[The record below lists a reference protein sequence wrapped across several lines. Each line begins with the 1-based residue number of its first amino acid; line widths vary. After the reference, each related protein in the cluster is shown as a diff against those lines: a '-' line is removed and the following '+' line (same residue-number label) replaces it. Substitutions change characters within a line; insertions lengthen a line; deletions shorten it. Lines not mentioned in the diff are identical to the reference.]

1 MAERLLIGDVTAL
14 TGIAPGRIRHYEKIG
29 LLRAEHLSNGYRVF
43 DVEQVLELLRID
55 LMRSLGVSINDIQR
69 LIDGGQTTLAD
80 LLDEHRTLLVR
91 QRDRL
96 DQLIA
101 AIDESRAATECGAAG
116 VADVTEHILRRLA
129 TTHRDS
135 IGVIG
140 RLSAPLSAP
149 VAAMYADLFD
159 DWQLPVPALFGQM
172 VLPPAASTLLEQL
185 AETPGHRL
193 LFDRL
198 RKLAGDV
205 TALGE
210 DLTAAQELARTWI
223 DRQLADPLPDDVVSR
238 LRGVQPLLE
247 HDPVI
252 VQGFRA
258 WAGSINPA
266 AAHFIDE
273 IALQTAQR
281 GLEAVS
287 VIVLPASGSARP
299 KTDVVAM

>member
-1 MAERLLIGDVTAL
+1 VAEQLLIGDVTAL
-14 TGIAPGRIRHYEKIG
+14 TGIASGRIRHYEKIG

-43 DVEQVLELLRID
+43 DIEQVLDLLRID

-69 LIDGGQTTLAD
+69 LIDGGQTTLAH

-101 AIDESRAATECGAAG
+101 AIDSATECGAAG
-116 VADVTEHILRRLA
+116 VNEHILRKLA
-129 TTHRDS
+129 TSHRDS

-159 DWQLPVPALFGQM
+159 EWQLPVPALFGQM
-172 VLPPAASTLLEQL
+172 VLPPAASTLLAQL
-185 AETPGHRL
+185 AETPGRRV

-205 TALGE
+205 IALGE

-223 DRQLADPLPDDVVSR
+223 DRQLADPLPDDVVGA

-273 IALQTAQR
+273 IALQTAKR

-287 VIVLPASGSARP
+287 VIVLPPSGSARP
-299 KTDVVAM
+299 KTDVAAM

>member
-1 MAERLLIGDVTAL
+1 VAEQLLIGDVTAL
-14 TGIAPGRIRHYEKIG
+14 TGIASGRIRHYEKIG
-29 LLRAEHLSNGYRVF
+29 LLHAEHLSNGYRVF
-43 DVEQVLELLRID
+43 DIEQVLDLLRID

-69 LIDGGQTTLAD
+69 LIDGGQTTLAH

-101 AIDESRAATECGAAG
+101 AIDSATECGAAG
-116 VADVTEHILRRLA
+116 VNEHILRKLA
-129 TTHRDS
+129 TSHRDS

-159 DWQLPVPALFGQM
+159 EWQLPVPALFGQM
-172 VLPPAASTLLEQL
+172 VLPPAASTLLAQL
-185 AETPGHRL
+185 AETPGRRV

-205 TALGE
+205 IALGE

-223 DRQLADPLPDDVVSR
+223 DRQLADPLPDDVVGA

-273 IALQTAQR
+273 IALQTAKR
-281 GLEAVS
+281 GLEGVS
-287 VIVLPASGSARP
+287 VIVLPPSGSARP
-299 KTDVVAM
+299 KTDVAAM

>member
-1 MAERLLIGDVTAL
+1 VAEQLLIGDVTAL
-14 TGIAPGRIRHYEKIG
+14 TGIASGRIRHYEKIG

-43 DVEQVLELLRID
+43 DVEQVLDLLRID

-69 LIDGGQTTLAD
+69 LIGGGQTTLAD
-80 LLDEHRTLLVR
+80 LLDEHRMLLVR

-101 AIDESRAATECGAAG
+101 AIDAATDCGAGG
-116 VADVTEHILRRLA
+116 VNEQILRRLV

-149 VAAMYADLFD
+149 VAAMYADLFNE
-159 DWQLPVPALFGQM
+159 WKLLVPALFGQM
-172 VLPPAASTLLEQL
+172 VLPPAASTLLAQL
-185 AETPGHRL
+185 AETPGRQV

-205 TALGE
+205 IALGE
-210 DLTAAQELARTWI
+210 NLTAATELARDWI
-223 DRQLADPLPDDVVSR
+223 DQQLADPLPDDVVSA

-273 IALQTAQR
+273 IALQTAR
-281 GLEAVS
+281 RALEAVS
-287 VIVLPASGSARP
+287 VIVLPAWGPDRSNTG
-299 KTDVVAM
+299 VAAM

>member
-1 MAERLLIGDVTAL
+1 MLIGDVTAL
-14 TGIAPGRIRHYEKIG
+14 TGIASGRIRHYEKIG

-43 DVEQVLELLRID
+43 DVEQVLDLLRID

-69 LIDGGQTTLAD
+69 LIEGGRTTLAGV
-80 LLDEHRTLLVR
+80 LDEHRTLLMR

-101 AIDESRAATECGAAG
+101 AIDRSRAESRAATDTD
-116 VADVTEHILRRLA
+116 ADVNEDILRRLA

-159 DWQLPVPALFGQM
+159 EWELPVPVLFGQM
-172 VLPPAASTLLEQL
+172 VLPPAASTLLAQL
-185 AETPGHRL
+185 AETPGREV

-198 RKLAGDV
+198 RNLAGDV
-205 TALGE
+205 IGLG
-210 DLTAAQELARTWI
+210 DDRAAATELAQHWI
-223 DRQLADPLPDDVVSR
+223 DQQLADPLPDDVVGV
-238 LRGVQPLLE
+238 LRAVQPLLE

-266 AAHFIDE
+266 AAHFLDE
-273 IALQTAQR
+273 IARQTARR
-281 GLEAVS
+281 GLAAVS
-287 VIVLPASGSARP
+287 VIVLPAPGAAP
-299 KTDVVAM
+299 NE

>member
-1 MAERLLIGDVTAL
+1 MAEQLLIGDVTAL
-14 TGIAPGRIRHYEKIG
+14 TGIASGRIRHYEKIG

-43 DVEQVLELLRID
+43 DVEQVLDLLRID

-69 LIDGGQTTLAD
+69 LIEGGRTTLAGV
-80 LLDEHRTLLVR
+80 LDEHRTLLMR

-101 AIDESRAATECGAAG
+101 AIDRSRVESRAATDCPD
-116 VADVTEHILRRLA
+116 ADVNEDILRRLA

-149 VAAMYADLFD
+149 VATMYADLFD
-159 DWQLPVPALFGQM
+159 EWDLPVPALFGQM
-172 VLPPAASTLLEQL
+172 VLPPAASTLLAQL
-185 AETPGHRL
+185 AETPGRQV

-198 RKLAGDV
+198 RNLAGDV
-205 TALGE
+205 IGLGDDRE
-210 DLTAAQELARTWI
+210 AATELARSWI
-223 DRQLADPLPDDVVSR
+223 DKQLADPLPDDVVGV
-238 LRGVQPLLE
+238 LRGVQPSLE
-247 HDPVI
+247 RDPVI

-266 AAHFIDE
+266 AAHFLDE
-273 IALQTAQR
+273 IAVQTARR
-281 GLEAVS
+281 GLEAVR
-287 VIVLPASGSARP
+287 VIVLPAATR
-299 KTDVVAM
+299 TQTNDAAL

>member
-1 MAERLLIGDVTAL
+1 VAEQLLIGDVTAL
-14 TGIAPGRIRHYEKIG
+14 TGIASGRIRHYEKIG

-43 DVEQVLELLRID
+43 DVEQVLDLLRID
-55 LMRSLGVSINDIQR
+55 LMRSLGVGINDIQR
-69 LIDGGQTTLAD
+69 LIEGGRTTLAGV
-80 LLDEHRTLLVR
+80 LDEHRTLLMR

-101 AIDESRAATECGAAG
+101 AIDASRAESRAATDRGD
-116 VADVTEHILRRLA
+116 ADVNEDILRRLA

-159 DWQLPVPALFGQM
+159 EWDLPVPVLFGQM
-172 VLPPAASTLLEQL
+172 VLPSAASTLLAQL
-185 AETPGHRL
+185 AETPGRQV

-198 RKLAGDV
+198 RNLAGDV
-205 TALGE
+205 IRLG
-210 DLTAAQELARTWI
+210 DDRVAATELARSWI
-223 DRQLADPLPDDVVSR
+223 EKQLAEPLPDDVVDV
-238 LRGVQPLLE
+238 LRAVQPSLQ

-266 AAHFIDE
+266 AAHFLDE
-273 IALQTAQR
+273 IARQTARR
-281 GLEAVS
+281 GLEAMS
-287 VIVLPASGSARP
+287 VIVLPVVTRP
-299 KTDVVAM
+299 ETSDAAL

>member
-1 MAERLLIGDVTAL
+1 VAEQFLIGDVTAL
-14 TGIAPGRIRHYEKIG
+14 TGIASGRIRHYEKIG

-43 DVEQVLELLRID
+43 DVEQVLDLLRID

-80 LLDEHRTLLVR
+80 LLDEHRTLLMF

-101 AIDESRAATECGAAG
+101 AIDAATDCGAAG
-116 VADVTEHILRRLA
+116 VNEHILRRLA

-135 IGVIG
+135 IGVFG
-140 RLSAPLSAP
+140 RLSAPLPAP
-149 VAAMYADLFD
+149 VAAMYAKLFD
-159 DWQLPVPALFGQM
+159 EWELPVPALFGQM
-172 VLPPAASTLLEQL
+172 MLPPAASTLLAQL
-185 AETPGHRL
+185 AEIPGGQV

-205 TALGE
+205 IALGE
-210 DLTAAQELARTWI
+210 NITAATELAHTWI
-223 DRQLADPLPDDVVSR
+223 DRQLAEPLPDDVVSV
-238 LRGVQPLLE
+238 LRGVQPLLGR
-247 HDPVI
+247 DPVI

-266 AAHFIDE
+266 AAHFIDQ
-273 IALQTAQR
+273 IAEQTARR

-287 VIVLPASGSARP
+287 VIVLPSSRP
-299 KTDVVAM
+299 TGAAAT

>member
-1 MAERLLIGDVTAL
+1 MAEQLLIGDVTAL
-14 TGIAPGRIRHYEKIG
+14 TGIASGRIRHYEKIG

-43 DVEQVLELLRID
+43 DVEQVLDLLRID
-55 LMRSLGVSINDIQR
+55 LMRSLGVGINDIQR
-69 LIDGGQTTLAD
+69 LIEGGRTTLAGV
-80 LLDEHRTLLVR
+80 LDEHRTLLMR

-101 AIDESRAATECGAAG
+101 AIDASRAESRAATDRGD
-116 VADVTEHILRRLA
+116 ADVNEDILRRLA

-159 DWQLPVPALFGQM
+159 EWDLPVPVLFGQM
-172 VLPPAASTLLEQL
+172 VLPSAASTLLAQL
-185 AETPGHRL
+185 AETPGRQV

-198 RKLAGDV
+198 RNLAGDV
-205 TALGE
+205 IRLG
-210 DLTAAQELARTWI
+210 DDRVAATELARSWI
-223 DRQLADPLPDDVVSR
+223 EKQLAEPLPDDVVDV
-238 LRGVQPLLE
+238 LRAVQPSLQ

-266 AAHFIDE
+266 AAHFLDE
-273 IALQTAQR
+273 IARQTARR
-281 GLEAVS
+281 GLEAMS
-287 VIVLPASGSARP
+287 VIVLPVVTRP
-299 KTDVVAM
+299 ETSDAAL

>member
-1 MAERLLIGDVTAL
+1 VAEQFLIGDVTAL
-14 TGIAPGRIRHYEKIG
+14 TGIASGRIRHYEKIG

-43 DVEQVLELLRID
+43 DVEQVLDLLRID

-80 LLDEHRTLLVR
+80 LLDEHRTLLVC

-96 DQLIA
+96 DQLIV
-101 AIDESRAATECGAAG
+101 AIDAATDCGGAG
-116 VADVTEHILRRLA
+116 INEHILRRLA

-135 IGVIG
+135 IGVFG

-149 VAAMYADLFD
+149 VAAMYASLFD
-159 DWQLPVPALFGQM
+159 EWELPVPALFGQM
-172 VLPPAASTLLEQL
+172 MLPPAASTLLAQL
-185 AETPGHRL
+185 AEIPGRQV

-205 TALGE
+205 IGLGE
-210 DLTAAQELARTWI
+210 NITAATELAHTWI
-223 DRQLADPLPDDVVSR
+223 ERQLAEPLPDDVVSA
-238 LRGVQPLLE
+238 LRGVQPLLGR
-247 HDPVI
+247 DPVI

-273 IALQTAQR
+273 IADQTARR

-287 VIVLPASGSARP
+287 VIVLPASRPTGSAANVM
-299 KTDVVAM
+299 DM

>member
-1 MAERLLIGDVTAL
+1 VADQLLIGDVTAL
-14 TGIAPGRIRHYEKIG
+14 TGIASGRIRHYEKIG

-43 DVEQVLELLRID
+43 DVEQVLDLLRID

-69 LIDGGQTTLAD
+69 LTDGGQTTLAD

-101 AIDESRAATECGAAG
+101 AIDAATERGAAG
-116 VADVTEHILRRLA
+116 VNEQILRRLA

-159 DWQLPVPALFGQM
+159 EWHLPVPALFGQM

-185 AETPGHRL
+185 AETPGRRV

-205 TALGE
+205 IALSE

-223 DRQLADPLPDDVVSR
+223 DQQLADPLPDDVVSA

-273 IALQTAQR
+273 IAVQIARR

-287 VIVLPASGSARP
+287 VIMLPASGSARP
-299 KTDVVAM
+299 NSDVAAM

>member
-1 MAERLLIGDVTAL
+1 MAEQLLIGDVTAL

-29 LLRAEHLSNGYRVF
+29 LLRAEHLANGYRVF

-55 LMRSLGVSINDIQR
+55 LLRSLGVGINDIAR
-69 LIDGGQTTLAD
+69 LVGGGASADGKTTLSD
-80 LLDEHRTLLVR
+80 LLDEHRTLLVG

-96 DQLIA
+96 DQLIS
-101 AIDESRAATECGAAG
+101 AIDAATGP
-116 VADVTEHILRRLA
+116 ADASDLNEDILRRLA
-129 TTHRDS
+129 TRHRDS

-140 RLSAPLSAP
+140 RLTAPLSAP
-149 VAAMYADLFD
+149 VTAMYADLFD
-159 DWQLPVPALFGQM
+159 EWELPVPALFGQM
-172 VLPPAASTLLEQL
+172 ALPPAASTLLAQL
-185 AETPGHRL
+185 AETPGRKV

-205 TALGE
+205 AALGE
-210 DLTAAQELARTWI
+210 SNSAATELARTWI
-223 DRQLADPLPDDVVSR
+223 DEQLAHPLPGDVVEA
-238 LRGVQPLLE
+238 LREVQPLLAD
-247 HDPVI
+247 DPVM

-273 IALQTAQR
+273 IAAETARR

-287 VIVLPASGSARP
+287 VIVLPAS
-299 KTDVVAM
+299 